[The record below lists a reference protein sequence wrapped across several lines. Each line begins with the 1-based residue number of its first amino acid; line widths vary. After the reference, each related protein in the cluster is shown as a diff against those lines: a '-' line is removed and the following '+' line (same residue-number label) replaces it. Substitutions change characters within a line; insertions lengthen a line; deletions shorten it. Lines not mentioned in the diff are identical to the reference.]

1 MLNIKARYIIIN
13 LNFNVVPFALSKD
26 HDNIPVN

>member
-13 LNFNVVPFALSKD
+13 LNFNIVPVVLSKD